1 MRPISGIDSFETKRN
16 KRGWFDIV
24 SMRIIN
30 NLISNNNLISF
41 IRIIVAGA
49 EWPRAFCGIPRQLF
63 GANDR
68 EARETGP

>member
-16 KRGWFDIV
+16 KRGSFDIV
-24 SMRIIN
+24 SMRII
-30 NLISNNNLISF
+30 NNLISF

-68 EARETGP
+68 EARGTGP